1 MDPLY
6 DDAYI
11 RGVAI
16 GFAEGDSRRET
27 LLRIAD
33 RVQRDQA
40 DAKRYRFLR
49 EDETEFAVFWPRKHG
64 HIAFMGEIL
73 DTHID
78 AAMVR
83 PNAEGKP
90 TPD

>member
-6 DDAYI
+6 DDAYL

-16 GFAEGDSRRET
+16 GFPEGDSRRET
-27 LLRIAD
+27 ILSIAD

-49 EDETEFAVFWPRKHG
+49 EDEREFAVFWPRKHG
-64 HIAFMGEIL
+64 HIAFMGEAL

-78 AAMVR
+78 AVMVR
-83 PNAEGKP
+83 PNVK
-90 TPD
+90 

>member
-6 DDAYI
+6 DDAYL

-16 GFAEGDSRRET
+16 GFPEGDSRRET
-27 LLRIAD
+27 MLRIAD

-49 EDETEFAVFWPRKHG
+49 DVETEFAVLLPRKHG
-64 HIAFMGEIL
+64 HIAFMGEAL

-78 AAMVR
+78 AVRVR
-83 PNAEGKP
+83 PNKGE
-90 TPD
+90 